1 MTFEKNK
8 QLLTSRRTPFH
19 IKARLYKIY
28 ILPVVL
34 YGLECVNWASS
45 LLRRME
51 TFQNHVMRY
60 MTRNRLTDR
69 VSIKEL
75 LETTT
80 LTPIVSIIK
89 SKVLKLFGH
98 VKRSKAGLSKICLE
112 GIVEGN
118 RKQGRPHKRW
128 RDNVYTW
135 SQLNLNQLNLI
146 TKDRNQWKL
155 YSHVSTQS
163 GYTGDSGI

>member
-1 MTFEKNK
+1 
-8 QLLTSRRTPFH
+8 
-19 IKARLYKIY
+19 
-28 ILPVVL
+28 
-34 YGLECVNWASS
+34 
-45 LLRRME
+45 ME
-51 TFQNHVMRY
+51 TFQKHV
-60 MTRNRLTDR
+60 
-69 VSIKEL
+69 
-75 LETTT
+75 
-80 LTPIVSIIK
+80 IVPIIK

-98 VKRSKAGLSKICLE
+98 VKRSKTGLSKICLE
-112 GIVEGN
+112 GIVKGK

-163 GYTGDSGI
+163 SYTGESGIREHLSS